1 MLKKTGLRAGGRD
14 LRRDPVHVGLR
25 RLAVEVDAEDVAS
38 RPGEGEG
45 RAFSESGGGPEDEG
59 PRAVCHGP
67 EC

>member
-1 MLKKTGLRAGGRD
+1 MLKKTACDPAAVD
-14 LRRDPVHVGLR
+14 LPRDPLDIGLGG
-25 RLAVEVDAEDVAS
+25 LAVEVDAEDVAS
-38 RPGEGEG
+38 GPGEGEG